1 MGHGELVSRRFSF
14 LANSGYATVSAGSAV
29 LLLLL
34 LMLAGRVLTAVD
46 YGKFSFALALATIV
60 ETIMDIGLGP
70 VTVREVAR
78 DREGAGRFFQNV
90 LGLKLLWVAGG
101 LALLMI
107 IAPLL
112 RSDPAVVRACYLLGI
127 SSAVRSY
134 LLTARGL
141 LQGLNRFDVEA
152 AVVVSDRVLLLVF
165 GTTAL
170 VGGYGLDGLC
180 VAFVAARLLMCG
192 GVAWIV
198 HAVTRSVRP
207 TFDRDTWRRIQKAAL
222 PLGFFMITLNLYTYI
237 DTVILG
243 LMRSDAETGWYAAAY
258 RVYEGLTYAPAILSA
273 VLTPR
278 FSYLFVH
285 DRSALRSQFV
295 RALVGAVVLGIVLG
309 AAAYGLAGPILM
321 LLFGASYAPAVVP
334 LQVLAGG
341 ALLVFSTWILHAAAI
356 ATNLDRRLLVTT
368 AVGLG
373 SNVALNLLLI
383 PRFGIAGAAWAT
395 VVAEAATVVLL
406 FAQVQHRMR
415 TAPSQAAV

>member
-1 MGHGELVSRRFSF
+1 MSRQRGGRFSF
-14 LANSGYATVSAGSAV
+14 LANSGYATISAGSAM

-34 LMLAGRVLTAVD
+34 LMLAGRLLTAAD

-60 ETIMDIGLGP
+60 ETIMDIGLGS

-78 DREGAGRFFQNV
+78 DRDAAGRIFRNV
-90 LGLKLLWVAGG
+90 LGLKLMWVAGG
-101 LALLMI
+101 LAVLA
-107 IAPLL
+107 IAAPVL
-112 RSDPAVVRACYLLGI
+112 RSDPIVVRACYLLGI

-134 LLTARGL
+134 LLTVRGL

-152 AVVVSDRVLLLVF
+152 AVVVSDRVLLLAF
-165 GTTAL
+165 GTLAL

-180 VAFVAARLLMCG
+180 LAFVAARLLMCV
-192 GVAWIV
+192 GVGWLV
-198 HAVTRSVRP
+198 HSFTQSVLP
-207 TFDRDTWRRIQKAAL
+207 TFDRAAWRQIQAAAL

-243 LMRSDAETGWYAAAY
+243 VVRSDAETGWYAAAY
-258 RVYEGLTYAPAILSA
+258 RIYEGLTYAPAVLSA

-285 DRSALRSQFV
+285 DRAALRTQFV
-295 RALVGAVVLGIVLG
+295 RALAAAGGLGILLG
-309 AAAYGLAGPILM
+309 AAALWLAGPIVS
-321 LLFGASYAPAVVP
+321 LLFGSSYGPSVVP
-334 LQVLAGG
+334 LQVLSGG
-341 ALLVFSTWILHAAAI
+341 ALFVFSTWILHAAAI

-383 PRFGIAGAAWAT
+383 PRWGIAGAAWAT
-395 VVAEAATVVLL
+395 VIAEAATVVLL
-406 FAQVQHRMR
+406 FVQVQHRMR
-415 TAPSQAAV
+415 TAPSQAAA